1 MKTKLG
7 ASLVAALMMMGL
19 FGVAS
24 ANAVPD
30 PEGPAK
36 KGLCTAYFNGQKVGH
51 DKHGSPGPFAALE
64 QAADSA
70 NGEDDANAD
79 PRLERAEDV
88 FAFCDGLIGG
98 NMSNGRFDCAEAEDG
113 TVTCTDGGGPGAEGK
128 GKGAA

>member
-1 MKTKLG
+1 MKKLLAALGAAAMMLGLLG
-7 ASLVAALMMMGL
+7 ASAAQ
-19 FGVAS
+19 AT
-24 ANAVPD
+24 PD
-30 PEGPAK
+30 PDGPAK

-64 QAADSA
+64 EAADAA
-70 NGEDDANAD
+70 NGDDDENAD

-88 FAFCDGLIGG
+88 FAFCDGMIGG

-128 GKGAA
+128 GKPEA